1 MGVIG
6 VNAGAKH
13 YAWKGGRRVMNG
25 RVLLY
30 VPDHPRA
37 HPRHRCVFEH
47 VLVAE
52 RALGRYL
59 ERTAAVHHVDEDP
72 LNNRNDNLVILQ
84 GRGEHMRLHA
94 RLRVLRAGGNPW
106 TQAICGSCRQ
116 LVLFA
121 DLTKAGK
128 AYRVYRTSQCR
139 KCAREYHQRLR
150 DARKSAA

>member
-1 MGVIG
+1 MSRLSRAE
-6 VNAGAKH
+6 AGGQLPVWAVPDE
-13 YAWKGGRRVMNG
+13 AQRCAAGTGAGEEG
-25 RVLLY
+25 RVSDNKGRI
-30 VPDHPRA
+30 VPSS
-37 HPRHRCVFEH
+37 
-47 VLVAE
+47 
-52 RALGRYL
+52 
-59 ERTAAVHHVDEDP
+59 HVDEDP